1 MIIQPKTIDPGWG
14 KRGIST
20 MQWAVKWFSVCR
32 SAMLEIAGYAAAIFL
47 AETLVKIWVHG

>member
-1 MIIQPKTIDPGWG
+1 MIIQPNTIDPGWG